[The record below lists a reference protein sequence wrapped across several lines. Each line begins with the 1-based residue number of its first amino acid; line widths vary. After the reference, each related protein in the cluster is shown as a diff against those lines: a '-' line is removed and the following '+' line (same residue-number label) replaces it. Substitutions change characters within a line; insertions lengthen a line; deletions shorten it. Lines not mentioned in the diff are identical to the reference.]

1 MMSPA
6 AKEASSTILWAVPV
20 PPALRRGVGRRSLSS
35 RAKPGMGSMPGSVRK
50 DARRSTGSGCVM
62 ARLTHRSSIADGRG
76 RCLLYAALAA
86 VAGSCAHPAV
96 AQEAPSPTPRVVI
109 YPGDVIRDDMLA
121 DVTDAAR
128 DGSGP
133 FVEQRA
139 LIVGKVARLT
149 LLPGHAIPF
158 SGVSNRKVVAN
169 GAEVKLIYS
178 EGGLVIM
185 TTGAALQDGSIGDIV
200 RVRNSDSGV
209 TVSGAVQPDG
219 SVRVSGG

>member
-1 MMSPA
+1 MPTSP
-6 AKEASSTILWAVPV
+6 S
-20 PPALRRGVGRRSLSS
+20 
-35 RAKPGMGSMPGSVRK
+35 
-50 DARRSTGSGCVM
+50 
-62 ARLTHRSSIADGRG
+62 
-76 RCLLYAALAA
+76 
-86 VAGSCAHPAV
+86 
-96 AQEAPSPTPRVVI
+96 
-109 YPGDVIRDDMLA
+109 
-121 DVTDAAR
+121 AAR

-133 FVEQRA
+133 FVEQRS

-158 SGVSNRKVVAN
+158 YGVSNRKLVAN
-169 GAEVKLIYS
+169 GTEVKLIYS

>member
-1 MMSPA
+1 MSPTRIRLLL
-6 AKEASSTILWAVPV
+6 EATFTVIAICFAVP
-20 PPALRRGVGRRSLSS
+20 
-35 RAKPGMGSMPGSVRK
+35 
-50 DARRSTGSGCVM
+50 
-62 ARLTHRSSIADGRG
+62 
-76 RCLLYAALAA
+76 AA
-86 VAGSCAHPAV
+86 
-96 AQEAPSPTPRVVI
+96 AQEAFAPTPRVVI

-121 DVTDAAR
+121 DVAQAAR

-133 FVEQRA
+133 FVEQRS

-169 GAEVKLIYS
+169 GAEVKLVYS
-178 EGGLVIM
+178 DGGLVIM